1 MGPICYGFP
10 RIPCHTRS
18 DRRLPAGHG
27 RRREPGATPKKW
39 HDSPSPWG
47 HAQRRRQ
54 CAIRAEHNP
63 CPRMAV
69 SARSCP
75 LLSLGT
81 AAPTCPTL
89 KLSAPYPNSTTADGS
104 ARRTSAF
111 RPPRP
116 CPGHEWPRSGATM
129 PQPLM
134 AEIAAAA
141 PSQPHTDSTMVE
153 SATPSRQAPIRDGRH
168 QRPLGVRSGI
178 HTRQNGLKSH
188 RNGQNGHPKCPRN
201 VREMS
206 TSPAI
211 YLRPLTAIAQ
221 FKRIT
226 LRKILRA
233 HV

>member
-47 HAQRRRQ
+47 HAQRPRQ

-111 RPPRP
+111 RPP
-116 CPGHEWPRSGATM
+116 PRHLPNRIPIPQWSNPRRRAGKPLSATGAINAS
-129 PQPLM
+129 LVS
-134 AEIAAAA
+134 A
-141 PSQPHTDSTMVE
+141 PASTPDKTDSNPTE
-153 SATPSRQAPIRDGRH
+153 TAKTD
-168 QRPLGVRSGI
+168 
-178 HTRQNGLKSH
+178 T
-188 RNGQNGHPKCPRN
+188 RN

-206 TSPAI
+206 TFPAI